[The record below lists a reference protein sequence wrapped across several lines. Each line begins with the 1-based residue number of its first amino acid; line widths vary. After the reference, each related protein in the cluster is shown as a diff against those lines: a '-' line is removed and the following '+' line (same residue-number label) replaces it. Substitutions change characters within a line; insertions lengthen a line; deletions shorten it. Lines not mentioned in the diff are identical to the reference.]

1 MGRKYR
7 QVLGIYLIEKN
18 IENFLK
24 LYNLVLNYNEKKQK
38 QHFKNFDSFTEIFFT
53 LFGIFQNLIP

>member
-18 IENFLK
+18 IEKFLK

-38 QHFKNFDSFTEIFFT
+38 QHFQNFDSFTEIFLHF
-53 LFGIFQNLIP
+53 LAFFKI